1 MRNLSRSDKEKFAL
15 IEIMIILISKKGG
28 IQMDKILEKLKSLVE
43 SGQLTEEEFEVLSK
57 SLLSNGDEGKSDEPE
72 PPSEK
77 AETEEQP
84 TDDSDLTS
92 SSPKE
97 GTEEKPEDT
106 IPESENELPPT
117 EPQANEGTADNPDA
131 SANSAIET
139 DDNSA
144 SESTME
150 QPIATEVQSQLD
162 AFAERIAALEEIVSS
177 LSHPKEDDDKNDD
190 FGVGA
195 GGDLGT
201 GNGSSS
207 VMAAMLKKLGYS
219 ER

>member
-1 MRNLSRSDKEKFAL
+1 
-15 IEIMIILISKKGG
+15 
-28 IQMDKILEKLKSLVE
+28 MDKILEKLKSLVE

-57 SLLSNGDEGKSDEPE
+57 SLLSNGDGGKSDEPE
-72 PPSEK
+72 PP
-77 AETEEQP
+77 AETEEEP
-84 TDDSDLTS
+84 TDDSDSTS

-97 GTEEKPEDT
+97 GTEEKPEDA

-117 EPQANEGTADNPDA
+117 DSQTNENTADNPDA
-131 SANSAIET
+131 LVNSATETT
-139 DDNSA
+139 DDNPA

-177 LSHPKEDDDKNDD
+177 LSHPQEDDGKNDD

-201 GNGSSS
+201 GSGSSS